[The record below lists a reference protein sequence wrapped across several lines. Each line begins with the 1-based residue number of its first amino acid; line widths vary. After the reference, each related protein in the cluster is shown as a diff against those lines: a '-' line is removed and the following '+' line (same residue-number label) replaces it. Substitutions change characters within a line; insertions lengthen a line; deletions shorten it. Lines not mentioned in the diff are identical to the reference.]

1 MLNKSNIKLLNEAV
15 NIETLEAREVGAI
28 GYMARMFVQA
38 SMPYSDPGDVAAW
51 GRRNGSFSLVMQPG
65 MSLDDNSQPK
75 SIGIPYGS
83 LPRLLLAWL
92 STEAVRTREPV
103 VILGDTLSAF
113 MRELDL
119 IPTGGRWGSITRLR
133 SQMMRLFSASISC
146 TYNGEGHWANSGIR
160 IADESHL
167 WWDPKQPQQ
176 AMLWRSTVTLG
187 NNFFNELISHPVP
200 VDMRALKA
208 LRRSP
213 MALDLY
219 CWLTYRMSY
228 LRNETV
234 IPWAILAAQF
244 GADYGRLRNFKA
256 AFLDSLR
263 KVQIV
268 YPAPSVV
275 PALMGLLLRPS
286 RTHIT
291 RG

>member
-1 MLNKSNIKLLNEAV
+1 VILKSNIKLLNEAV
-15 NIETLEAREVGAI
+15 NIEAQAARDVGAI
-28 GYMARMFVQA
+28 GYMARMLVQA
-38 SMPYSDPGDVAAW
+38 SLPYSDPGDVPAW
-51 GRRNGSFSLVMQPG
+51 GRRNGAFSLVMQPG
-65 MSLDDNSQPK
+65 MSLDDDSQPK
-75 SIGIPYGS
+75 SIGMPYGS

-160 IADESHL
+160 IADEAHL
-167 WWDPKQPQQ
+167 WWDPKQPHQ

-187 NNFFNELISHPVP
+187 SKFFDELISHPVP

-213 MALDLY
+213 MALDMY

-228 LRNETV
+228 LRIETV
-234 IPWAILAAQF
+234 IPWATLAAQF
-244 GADYGRLRNFKA
+244 GADYGRLRNFKS
-256 AFLDSLR
+256 AFLASLR
-263 KVQIV
+263 KVLIV
-268 YPAPSVV
+268 YPATGVV
-275 PALMGLLLRPS
+275 PTITGLMLRPS